1 MRLIRALGVSVFTLL
16 GCLLI
21 AVPPAAADTPSA
33 FIERPLSLDPS
44 VMQTSAAAMLV
55 HNSAAAAGTSSN
67 TEALEFGADYGVLHH
82 LQVGAV
88 LDLQVS
94 PSTDFARGLVSG
106 QYQFL
111 MFAALRLDIGAER
124 VAGNLDFAFGAGLP
138 LRLKLTDTIALIS
151 GRPYAYGAEDDLFS
165 VHAGSGATITELRV
179 PVGILYQLDQHVA
192 LVGRSGIRNQS
203 SGQDSAT
210 FIPLGAD
217 FTVTVSHLDLGVTFD
232 IAGQV
237 SPSASGYFDL
247 LSVRG
252 FAQLRLW

>member
-1 MRLIRALGVSVFTLL
+1 MGLFVRSVVSVV
-16 GCLLI
+16 CALI
-21 AVPPAAADTPSA
+21 AVPLAAADDYPTA
-33 FIERPLSLDPS
+33 FIDRPLSLDAS
-44 VMQTSAAAMLV
+44 VMQNSAAAMLV

-67 TEALEFGADYGVLHH
+67 TETLEFGADYGVRNH

-111 MFAALRLDIGAER
+111 VFAALRLDIGAER

-151 GRPYAYGAEDDLFS
+151 GRPYAYGAEDDVFS
-165 VHAGSGATITELRV
+165 VHAGSGATITDLRV

-203 SGQDSAT
+203 SDQDSAT

-217 FTVTVSHLDLGVTFD
+217 FTVTVSHLDLGVTVD
-232 IAGQV
+232 VAGQV
-237 SPSASGYFDL
+237 SPSASGFFDL
-247 LSVRG
+247 LTVRG